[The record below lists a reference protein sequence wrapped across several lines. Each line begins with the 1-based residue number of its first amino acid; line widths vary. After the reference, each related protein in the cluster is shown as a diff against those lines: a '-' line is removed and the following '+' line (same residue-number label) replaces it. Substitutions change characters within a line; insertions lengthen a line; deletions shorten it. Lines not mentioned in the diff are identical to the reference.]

1 MPAFVRTNSGKGRIL
16 IIRPVDFHLVR
27 QVGYP
32 GKAPGQLTFPC
43 AVACTRPDEAGAGLD
58 GGIWVVDPKTARAT
72 LLDGKTGK
80 CLCIVPDGRGGG
92 QQLKF
97 PNGIAP
103 DPGQGGCVWVS
114 DSRNHRVRRFGVP
127 SASEM
132 SWSGRA
138 TEGGE
143 GGGNTTEGAR
153 FDHPAQMVARDDG
166 LVFVS
171 DVIGCKVVAI
181 RASDGTVM
189 SRLSTL
195 PPDMFHHVPHN
206 TAARPLTLEF
216 QPGRLSPKFT
226 MTITIAAA
234 RMHRDEI
241 PLNMDPHAF

>member
-1 MPAFVRTNSGKGRIL
+1 MPTLVHTNSGKGRIL

-43 AVACTRPDEAGAGLD
+43 AVACTRPNEAGAGLD
-58 GGIWVVDPKTARAT
+58 GGVWAVDPKTARAT

-80 CLCIVPDGRGGG
+80 CLCIIPDGRGDGRP
-92 QQLKF
+92 LKF

-127 SASEM
+127 FALEM
-132 SWSGRA
+132 SLSGQA
-138 TEGGE
+138 IGVGKGGE
-143 GGGNTTEGAR
+143 NTAEGATR

-195 PPDMFHHVPHN
+195 PPDF
-206 TAARPLTLEF
+206 TACPIRLYSMSHKTL
-216 QPGRLSPKFT
+216 Q
-226 MTITIAAA
+226 
-234 RMHRDEI
+234 HI
-241 PLNMDPHAF
+241 PQHC